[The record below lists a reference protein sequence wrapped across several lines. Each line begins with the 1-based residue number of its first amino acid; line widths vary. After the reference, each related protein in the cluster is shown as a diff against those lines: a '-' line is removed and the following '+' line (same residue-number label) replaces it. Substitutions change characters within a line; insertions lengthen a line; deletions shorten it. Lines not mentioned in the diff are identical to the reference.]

1 MKTLKDV
8 VEAAARGVQA
18 AILPVGGSDGGEHT
32 LQDLVLACNS
42 LNLLP
47 IIEVSSEEEIG
58 AAVQAGA
65 QALLVKEVESLETSM
80 RLFEKIPKQV
90 VSLCSI
96 GGMQEDCAELE
107 QAAASKIVGY
117 DGVVISQAARSVGDV
132 EYVEW
137 ILSNLTS
144 KRSKAVEFSIQEFK
158 KRHPTITERWDADC
172 AQRDPTSWKK
182 WKQYKKT
189 RDYQIRA
196 QIWGA

>member
-1 MKTLKDV
+1 MKTLKDVGLPGASCTRLILSVQV

-158 KRHPTITERWDADC
+158 
-172 AQRDPTSWKK
+172 
-182 WKQYKKT
+182 
-189 RDYQIRA
+189 
-196 QIWGA
+196 